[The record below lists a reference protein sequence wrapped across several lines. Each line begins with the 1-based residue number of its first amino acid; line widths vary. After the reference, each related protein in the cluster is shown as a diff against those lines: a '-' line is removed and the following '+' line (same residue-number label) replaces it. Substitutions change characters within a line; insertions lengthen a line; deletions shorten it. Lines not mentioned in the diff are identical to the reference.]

1 MYKYSME
8 RYNFITSNIFDDLIK
23 EYGIEGISDLD
34 IREEILRN
42 MKFDNDVIERK
53 VESCDITENGEL
65 DVFIEMLRE

>member
-1 MYKYSME
+1 ME
-8 RYNFITSNIFDDLIK
+8 SYNFITSNIFDDLIK

-42 MKFDNDVIERK
+42 MKFDNDVIEWK

>member
-42 MKFDNDVIERK
+42 MKFDNDVIEWR
-53 VESCDITENGEL
+53 VEACDITENGEL

>member
-8 RYNFITSNIFDDLIK
+8 RYNFIISNIFDDLIK

-42 MKFDNDVIERK
+42 MKFDNDVIEWK
-53 VESCDITENGEL
+53 VEACDITENGEL

>member
-42 MKFDNDVIERK
+42 MKFDNDVIEWK

>member
-42 MKFDNDVIERK
+42 MKFDNDVIEWR
-53 VESCDITENGEL
+53 VNYYI
-65 DVFIEMLRE
+65 

>member
-42 MKFDNDVIERK
+42 MKFDNDVIEW
-53 VESCDITENGEL
+53 SFYI
-65 DVFIEMLRE
+65 

>member
-42 MKFDNDVIERK
+42 MKFDNDVIEWK
-53 VESCDITENGEL
+53 VEACDITENGEL

>member
-42 MKFDNDVIERK
+42 MKFDNDVIEWK
-53 VESCDITENGEL
+53 VEACDITENGEL
-65 DVFIEMLRE
+65 EVFIEMLRE